1 MNILNQKDGRNKK
14 YFEIQEDGVFVR
26 TLFAK
31 ELNEYKVHFNDIQN
45 DESVFRKSKDPILI
59 GIVVSVIL
67 NSILLTIFINDNYNL
82 SFSAGM
88 IVFGIAIIPS
98 LLVTALCNNEFKKDN
113 SKSLAATK
121 PLIFSYS
128 KKQMTEVD
136 SFISKIKECK
146 RNYYLKTYY
155 KVDNLIPPHIQISR
169 IHWLYENQYIT
180 ESDATF
186 IIAEINSKK
195 IIDGLY

>member
-186 IIAEINSKK
+186 IIAEINSKN

>member
-128 KKQMTEVD
+128 NKQMTEVD

-146 RNYYLKTYY
+146 KNYYLKTYY

>member
-146 RNYYLKTYY
+146 KNYYLKTYY

>member
-45 DESVFRKSKDPILI
+45 DESVFRKSKDPVLI

-82 SFSAGM
+82 SYSAGM

-113 SKSLAATK
+113 SKSLAAAK

-146 RNYYLKTYY
+146 KNYYLKTYY
-155 KVDNLIPPHIQISR
+155 KVDNLIPSNIQISR

-180 ESDATF
+180 ESDAIF
-186 IIAEINSKK
+186 IIAEINSKR

>member
-98 LLVTALCNNEFKKDN
+98 LVVTALCNNEFKKDN
-113 SKSLAATK
+113 SKSLAAAK
-121 PLIFSYS
+121 PLIFSYG

-146 RNYYLKTYY
+146 KNYYLKTYY
-155 KVDNLIPPHIQISR
+155 KVDNLIPSHIQISR

-186 IIAEINSKK
+186 IIAEINNRK

>member
-1 MNILNQKDGRNKK
+1 MI
-14 YFEIQEDGVFVR
+14 I
-26 TLFAK
+26 
-31 ELNEYKVHFNDIQN
+31 
-45 DESVFRKSKDPILI
+45 
-59 GIVVSVIL
+59 
-67 NSILLTIFINDNYNL
+67 YNL

-113 SKSLAATK
+113 SKSLASAK
-121 PLIFSYS
+121 PLIFSYG
-128 KKQMTEVD
+128 KKQMAEVD

-146 RNYYLKTYY
+146 KNYYLKTYY
-155 KVDNLIPPHIQISR
+155 KVDNLIPSYIQISR

-186 IIAEINSKK
+186 IIAEINSRK

>member
-98 LLVTALCNNEFKKDN
+98 LVVTALCNNEFKKDN
-113 SKSLAATK
+113 SKSLAAAK
-121 PLIFSYS
+121 PLIFSYG
-128 KKQMTEVD
+128 KEQMTEVD

-146 RNYYLKTYY
+146 KNYYLKTYY
-155 KVDNLIPPHIQISR
+155 KVDNLIPSHIQISR

-186 IIAEINSKK
+186 IIAEINNRK

>member
-1 MNILNQKDGRNKK
+1 MALYD
-14 YFEIQEDGVFVR
+14 
-26 TLFAK
+26 
-31 ELNEYKVHFNDIQN
+31 
-45 DESVFRKSKDPILI
+45 
-59 GIVVSVIL
+59 
-67 NSILLTIFINDNYNL
+67 FINDNYNL
-82 SFSAGM
+82 SYSAGM

-113 SKSLAATK
+113 SKSLAAAK

-146 RNYYLKTYY
+146 KNYYLKTYY
-155 KVDNLIPPHIQISR
+155 KVDNLIPSNIQISR

-180 ESDATF
+180 ESDAIF
-186 IIAEINSKK
+186 IIAEINSKR